1 MFMKVLGKN
10 GNEIQSHFHKIP
22 LQLNRF

>member
-1 MFMKVLGKN
+1 MKVLGKN